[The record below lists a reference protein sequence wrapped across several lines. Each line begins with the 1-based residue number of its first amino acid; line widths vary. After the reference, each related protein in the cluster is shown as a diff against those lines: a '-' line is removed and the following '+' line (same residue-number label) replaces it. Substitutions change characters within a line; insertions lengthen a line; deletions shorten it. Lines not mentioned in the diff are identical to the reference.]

1 MPSDDWLMILLV
13 VSWDKEHMIDPTH
26 ELTGEYHVRVD
37 IWIDWC
43 GRVDKERAYSWCE
56 ISR

>member
-1 MPSDDWLMILLV
+1 MPSDDWLMVLLV

-43 GRVDKERAYSWCE
+43 GRVD
-56 ISR
+56 